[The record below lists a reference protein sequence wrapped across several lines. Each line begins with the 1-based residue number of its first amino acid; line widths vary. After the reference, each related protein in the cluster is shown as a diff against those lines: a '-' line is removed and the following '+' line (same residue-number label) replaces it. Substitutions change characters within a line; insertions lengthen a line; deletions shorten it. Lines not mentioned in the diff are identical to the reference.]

1 MLILGWNY
9 YQQLILLLQTRRQNQ
24 LKKLA
29 NIWLIGVIEKKPC
42 LPIQSLFLLRFITL
56 INIWYKALSL
66 MNKLTEDELEQI
78 DLQTIEEQGFE
89 IINIIRLSKNKK
101 A

>member
-1 MLILGWNY
+1 
-9 YQQLILLLQTRRQNQ
+9 
-24 LKKLA
+24 
-29 NIWLIGVIEKKPC
+29 
-42 LPIQSLFLLRFITL
+42 
-56 INIWYKALSL
+56 